1 MQGAGPRTAPRGPC
15 RAMGGG
21 RAPAP
26 LALLAAAVAVAALA
40 PLSGAAAG
48 DPADAVTPI
57 GPDMAI
63 VKSTVEFSV
72 PEDNSLPWAFVEGTV
87 SNPVPG
93 YPVII
98 QIYGGGPAAE
108 EGVHFAQTPVGPDG
122 SYEYRFRV
130 LNVADGSRTSV
141 FAGDY
146 VAKIFKVVYL
156 DGRAGGGLTGSA

>member
-1 MQGAGPRTAPRGPC
+1 
-15 RAMGGG
+15 MGGG

-26 LALLAAAVAVAALA
+26 LALLAAAVAAAALA

-63 VKSTVEFSV
+63 LKSTVEFSV
-72 PEDNSLPWAFVEGTV
+72 PEDNPLPWAFVEGTV
-87 SNPVPG
+87 PNPVPG

-98 QIYGGGPAAE
+98 QIYRGGSAAG

-130 LNVADGSRTSV
+130 LNVADGSRTSS